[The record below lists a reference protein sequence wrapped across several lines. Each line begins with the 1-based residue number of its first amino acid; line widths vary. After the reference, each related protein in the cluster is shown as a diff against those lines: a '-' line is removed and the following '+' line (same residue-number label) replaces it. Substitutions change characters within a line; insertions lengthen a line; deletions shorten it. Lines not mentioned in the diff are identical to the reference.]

1 MCNLFIQIYNEK
13 TSAIQSENVNLVF
26 TTNTSNVISKCLPTF
41 CNDTVLEVQNK
52 GV

>member
-13 TSAIQSENVNLVF
+13 TSEIQSEHVKLVF
-26 TTNTSNVISKCLPTF
+26 TTSPSNVISKCLPTS

-52 GV
+52 DV